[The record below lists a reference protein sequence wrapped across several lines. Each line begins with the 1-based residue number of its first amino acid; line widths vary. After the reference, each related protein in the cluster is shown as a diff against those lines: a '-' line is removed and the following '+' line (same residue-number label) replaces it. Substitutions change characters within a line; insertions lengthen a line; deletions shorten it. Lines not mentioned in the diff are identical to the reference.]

1 MPDPNWTADN
11 VTECAVLGHWSNG
24 RQVANIVHVRR
35 EEDDPA
41 TSARDVL
48 NNWQDHMRNEVP
60 NNYVIDGVRYRDRN
74 VADGVVGFL
83 PIDPAK
89 GSVGGASG
97 ASTPPNT
104 SVLVHKNTE
113 TTAGKRKGRLYLPG
127 APEAEIDEDG
137 MLSTT
142 LKTAWTTAL
151 NDFFAGLSGAA
162 DNELVVVHFA
172 GPTDATGEVSVVT
185 SLTVD
190 PKMATQR
197 RRLRK

>member
-11 VTECAVLGHWSNG
+11 VTEVAVLGHWSNG
-24 RQVANIVHVRR
+24 RSVANIVHVQR

-41 TSARDVL
+41 ASARDVL

-60 NNYVIDGVRYRDRN
+60 NNYVIDGARYRDRN

-83 PIDPAK
+83 PPDPAK

-97 ASTPPNT
+97 AATSPNVA
-104 SVLVHKNTE
+104 VLVHKNCE

-151 NDFFAGLSGAA
+151 NDFYAGLSGAGG
-162 DNELVVVHFA
+162 NQLVVVHF
-172 GPTDATGEVSVVT
+172 TGASDVSGEKSIVT

-190 PKMATQR
+190 PRVATQR